1 MENSFGTESRLSIT
15 AGRRGEKTV
24 LEDCFFRAPFKI
36 MKPFCPE
43 GTEGME
49 LMIMS
54 VSAGILAGDSQE
66 IQIEVKKGARLFLTT
81 QSFEKV
87 HKMEPG
93 GRAFRNSRIR
103 VENGGFLSYQPLPV
117 IPFAG
122 ADFSGDTQIL
132 LEGPEAGLIYSEILS
147 CGRAARGER
156 FLYRRY
162 QNRILVSC
170 GDVPL
175 YADNTIY
182 LPRRQGMEEKKEEG
196 GLSFMDME
204 ETGFYE
210 GHTHLA
216 NLILLNLNLPE
227 NFINRVRE
235 ILEEAGK
242 RGIQGG
248 VTETGSDGFAVK
260 ILGNQAQSLSYLLEE
275 IRDIAL
281 GR

>member
-93 GRAFRNSRIR
+93 GRAFRKSRIR

-170 GDVPL
+170 GEVPL

-182 LPRRQGMEEKKEEG
+182 LPRRQGM
-196 GLSFMDME
+196 
-204 ETGFYE
+204 
-210 GHTHLA
+210 
-216 NLILLNLNLPE
+216 
-227 NFINRVRE
+227 
-235 ILEEAGK
+235 
-242 RGIQGG
+242 
-248 VTETGSDGFAVK
+248 
-260 ILGNQAQSLSYLLEE
+260 
-275 IRDIAL
+275 
-281 GR
+281 

>member
-93 GRAFRNSRIR
+93 GRAFRKSRIR

-122 ADFSGDTQIL
+122 SDFPGTRRSFWK
-132 LEGPEAGLIYSEILS
+132 
-147 CGRAARGER
+147 GRRP
-156 FLYRRY
+156 
-162 QNRILVSC
+162 V
-170 GDVPL
+170 
-175 YADNTIY
+175 
-182 LPRRQGMEEKKEEG
+182 
-196 GLSFMDME
+196 
-204 ETGFYE
+204 
-210 GHTHLA
+210 
-216 NLILLNLNLPE
+216 
-227 NFINRVRE
+227 
-235 ILEEAGK
+235 
-242 RGIQGG
+242 
-248 VTETGSDGFAVK
+248 
-260 ILGNQAQSLSYLLEE
+260 
-275 IRDIAL
+275 
-281 GR
+281 